1 MVSSLDPL
9 VKFSSLVFIVFTLA
23 LSLAILLPKLRRSR
37 PYKLT
42 VELIRPALPYLGWV
56 LFLTGAIWAGWGLF
70 QEGEVKLI
78 VGLGVT
84 WAVLGTYVVR
94 LGYSADSEDATNATD
109 LKVISLCIT
118 FSFAFLFLLL
128 YGSLIGRLLR

>member
-1 MVSSLDPL
+1 MSSLDPL

-37 PYKLT
+37 PYNLT
-42 VELIRPALPYLGWV
+42 VEFIRPVLPYLGWV
-56 LFLTGAIWAGWGLF
+56 LFLVGAMWTGWGLF
-70 QEGEVKLI
+70 QESEMKLI

-94 LGYSADSEDATNATD
+94 VGYGADSDDATNATD
-109 LKVISLCIT
+109 LKVITLCVT

-128 YGSLIGRLLR
+128 YGDGIARVLK